1 MKFNR
6 PFTPGFIKK
15 LDEKLLLNKPDSWST
30 RAHMVIYYCLL
41 FMVVLAGICFIVP
54 DDPRSGS
61 KEPLWIT
68 LVCLLAFIGFIVW
81 MIYLLRFN
89 VFKRFGNLDQ
99 FNGLKTFLFYFISI
113 VFMLLPPLVQPAV
126 QSVRAN
132 MAYTGEE
139 LTKDMNAINSKVL
152 LLEHDSIPHKWYADT
167 FVVVN
172 SLEGRQIAMEDENY
186 IINSRGQRFRK
197 ILDTADFNRRAPEQD
212 SVRQLNDSM
221 FIFLECPEYMFVSN
235 GDLLSY
241 YPNLYLD
248 SRELYYQYVL
258 NYKAPEKKKTI
269 DELRAILKKYNP
281 RLEGKFAYESVDR
294 EWEYT
299 NKIESKYGLYKVDM
313 NINHITSRKYWWDG
327 YTVPVL
333 SRIIYYIALGL
344 TLLVIVFRRTTVRT
358 FFLTL
363 LAAILITIITSLV
376 LAFSGAD
383 SISVLILLLSYYA
396 AFGILSFI
404 MLGGRVRNVFNGISM
419 NLFVF
424 TTAFVPLI
432 IVTLYYQILRLQYRD
447 KPEPEGLFDNQLRD
461 LLLGEIAGFVLLL
474 LLMTLFFKRL
484 YRAWYALPEQ

>member
-15 LDEKLLLNKPDSWST
+15 WDEKLLLNRPDTWST
-30 RAHMVIYYCLL
+30 RAHLVVYYTLL

-61 KEPLWIT
+61 AEPLWIT
-68 LVCLLAFIGFIVW
+68 FVSLLAFIGFIVW

-99 FNGLKTFLFYFISI
+99 FNGLKTFLLYFISI
-113 VFMLLPPLVQPAV
+113 VLMMLPPLVQPAV
-126 QSVRAN
+126 QSIRAN
-132 MAYTGEE
+132 MAYHGEQ
-139 LTKDMNAINSKVL
+139 LVRDVNAINSKVL

-167 FVVVN
+167 FIVVN
-172 SLEGRQIAMEDENY
+172 SLEGRQISTEDENY
-186 IINSRGQRFRK
+186 VINSRGEHFRK
-197 ILDTADFNRRAPEQD
+197 IMDTADYNERAPQQD
-212 SVRQLNDSM
+212 SVRQLSDSV

-235 GDLLSY
+235 SDLSSY
-241 YPNLYLD
+241 YPNLYLG

-258 NYKAPEKKKTI
+258 NYKAPDKRKTI

-281 RLEGKFAYESVDR
+281 RTKGRFTYESLDR

-299 NKIESKYGLYKVDM
+299 NKIGSKYELYGVDG
-313 NINHITSRKYWWDG
+313 NITHITSRKYWWDG

-344 TLLVIVFRRTTVRT
+344 TLSVVVFRRTTVRT

-363 LAAILITIITSLV
+363 LAAILIAIITSLV
-376 LAFSGAD
+376 LAFAGAD
-383 SISVLILLLSYYA
+383 AISVFILLLSYYA
-396 AFGILSFI
+396 AFGILSFAK
-404 MLGGRVRNVFNGISM
+404 LRSRVRNVFNGISM

-424 TTAFVPLI
+424 MTTFVPLI
-432 IVTLYYQILRLQYRD
+432 IVSLYYEIVRLQYRD
-447 KPEPEGLFDNQLRD
+447 KPEPEDLLQHQVRD
-461 LLLGEIAGFVLLL
+461 LFLGEIAGFVFLLI
-474 LLMTLFFKRL
+474 LMTFFFKRL